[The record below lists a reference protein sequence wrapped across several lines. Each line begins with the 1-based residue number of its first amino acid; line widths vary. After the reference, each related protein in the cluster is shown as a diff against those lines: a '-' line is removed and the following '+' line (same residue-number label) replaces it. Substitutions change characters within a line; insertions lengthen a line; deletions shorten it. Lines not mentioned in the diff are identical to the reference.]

1 MSYEKYKK
9 TGIPLEIK
17 HIGFQDHDPFCH
29 DILTFP
35 QMPQGAKVLC
45 AERDRTDFIK
55 ITLIV
60 NPATPSEEKNFLY
73 VEDGTPIEVEMDKL
87 RFIQKF
93 QVFGHDVPRNKKVYR
108 YLFEII

>member
-9 TGIPLEIK
+9 TGVPLEIRR
-17 HIGFQDHDPFCH
+17 IGFQDHNPFFH
-29 DILTFP
+29 GILAFP

-45 AERDRTDFIK
+45 AERDQTDFIT

-60 NPATPSEEKNFLY
+60 NPANASEEKNFLY
-73 VEDGTPIEVEMDKL
+73 VENGTPIEVEMDKL

-93 QVFGHDVPRNKKVYR
+93 QIFGRDVPRNKKVYR